1 MKLQADELDGWVL
14 EHADFERLPSHGYLF
29 YSERRCYVCYPA
41 SGARRTRD
49 VLPRVVDLL
58 ARGGDGACRLRGLLT
73 LAATE
78 DA

>member
-14 EHADFERLPSHGYLF
+14 ERADFERLPSHGYLF
-29 YSERRCYVCYPA
+29 YSGRRCYVCYPA
-41 SGARRTRD
+41 HGARRMRD

-58 ARGGDGACRLRGLLT
+58 SRGNDGARRLRGLLT